1 MQRDERIGSFRNPPI
16 TKDTSLDDPTVTANC
31 PTPSGPAR
39 YTNTKAKIRRGL
51 ERIREGQK
59 GRVVPMMGFP
69 ISLEVLT
76 TRIQIGIINYR
87 VS

>member
-1 MQRDERIGSFRNPPI
+1 MRCKFERDERIGSFGNPPI
-16 TKDTSLDDPTVTANC
+16 IEDTSLDDPTVTANC

-51 ERIREGQK
+51 EQRIREGQK

-69 ISLEVLT
+69 ISLEVLL
-76 TRIQIGIINYR
+76 R
-87 VS
+87 VFR